1 LDLRDYDGGQVTPKS
16 ILEMSEITCGLN
28 WQHNMAITQQ
38 REDLRTAQ
46 ILRKDGWVHEL
57 CDLDMK
63 ACQERATWCHETF
76 GRMYDDMTWSGKWY
90 GAQLPFQSGGV
101 IPKRQFVF
109 MFRDDK
115 LYTMY
120 KMMWPE

>member
-1 LDLRDYDGGQVTPKS
+1 MKRIG
-16 ILEMSEITCGLN
+16 CGLN
-28 WQHNMAITQQ
+28 WQHDMAIIQE
-38 REDLRTAQ
+38 REDLRIAQ
-46 ILRKDGWVHEL
+46 ILKKDGWVHEL

-63 ACQERATWCHETF
+63 VCQERATWCHETF

-90 GAQLPFQSGGV
+90 GAQLPFQSGGI
-101 IPKRQFVF
+101 IPNRQFVF